1 MKVNRIR
8 QNVLPLIT
16 AMIWGTA
23 FVAQSVAAEYIGPF
37 TFNTAR
43 AVVAFLFLLGLCGLR
58 ALWRRGRG
66 EGRVAYGTRRD
77 LILGGL
83 CCGAAMSVASFFQ
96 QKGLETTTPGK
107 AGFITALYIVLV
119 PLAGLALGKKVPRAL
134 WLGVALAV
142 GGLYCLCVTEELT
155 VTGGDLYVLVCAFC
169 FTAQIMAV
177 DHFTNKVDGVALS
190 CAQFLVMTV
199 LSAAGTLTEAPPPL
213 ELLGE
218 YLWPVLYVG
227 VFSSGVAYTLQ
238 ILAQKDSNP
247 AVVSL
252 LMSMESLFAA
262 IAGAVLLGN
271 RMTGREYLG
280 CALMLAAV
288 VLAQLPTPM
297 GRKAVGEAFGDGQ
310 EV

>member
-1 MKVNRIR
+1 MNVNRVR
-8 QNVLPLIT
+8 QNVLPLVT

-23 FVAQSVAAEYIGPF
+23 FVAQSVGAEYMGPF

-43 AVVAFLFLLGLCGLR
+43 AVIAFMFLLGLCGLR
-58 ALWRRGRG
+58 ALWRRRRG
-66 EGRVAYGTRRD
+66 ETPAASSRRD
-77 LILGGL
+77 LVLGGL
-83 CCGAAMSVASFFQ
+83 CCGTALSVASFFQ

-142 GGLYCLCVTEELT
+142 AGLYCLCVTEELT
-155 VTGGDLYVLVCAFC
+155 ITGGDLYVLVCAFC
-169 FTAQIMAV
+169 FTAQILVV
-177 DHFTNKVDGVALS
+177 DYFTNKVDGVALS
-190 CAQFLVMTV
+190 CVQFLVMTV
-199 LSAAGTLTEAPPPL
+199 LSAAGALAEAPPPL
-213 ELLGE
+213 ELLPK
-218 YLWPVLYVG
+218 YLGPVLYVG

-262 IAGAVLLGN
+262 VAGAIILGS

-288 VLAQLPTPM
+288 VLAQLPYPL
-297 GRKAVGEAFGDGQ
+297 GRKAAGEAFGNGQ
-310 EV
+310 GV